1 MVRAIR
7 FFGLRVCCLD
17 NMRKEKGIIL
27 SSEAPFFASIYDS
40 VTQRE
45 LYERHFKL
53 MRVVSGKAVLRA
65 GRQTIVLS
73 AADLPDKELVEMKLC
88 ECMHILSERYPE
100 EFSAFFVGTGRQ
112 RMDLETF
119 LNENYMYN
127 APLVR
132 FAELSGRSL
141 STFRRECQERFGMS
155 PGEWI
160 QRKRLERA
168 YVRLQA
174 GERPSDIYWELGFVT
189 LAHFSRKFRER
200 YGFPPSQVAEKEKRD
215 VPSDTSLAK
224 K

>member
-1 MVRAIR
+1 
-7 FFGLRVCCLD
+7 
-17 NMRKEKGIIL
+17 
-27 SSEAPFFASIYDS
+27 
-40 VTQRE
+40 
-45 LYERHFKL
+45 
-53 MRVVSGKAVLRA
+53 
-65 GRQTIVLS
+65 
-73 AADLPDKELVEMKLC
+73 
-88 ECMHILSERYPE
+88 MHILSERYLE

-168 YVRLQA
+168 YARLQA

-189 LAHFSRKFRER
+189 LAHFSRKFRNATDFLPR
-200 YGFPPSQVAEKEKRD
+200 KPQKKTDKPVGDVA
-215 VPSDTSLAK
+215 VGIP
-224 K
+224 

>member
-1 MVRAIR
+1 
-7 FFGLRVCCLD
+7 
-17 NMRKEKGIIL
+17 
-27 SSEAPFFASIYDS
+27 
-40 VTQRE
+40 
-45 LYERHFKL
+45 
-53 MRVVSGKAVLRA
+53 
-65 GRQTIVLS
+65 
-73 AADLPDKELVEMKLC
+73 MKLC
-88 ECMHILSERYPE
+88 ECMHILSERYLE

-168 YVRLQA
+168 YARLQA

-189 LAHFSRKFRER
+189 LAHFSRKFKER
-200 YGFPPSQVAEKEKRD
+200 YGFPPSQAAEKDRQASRGCRRWNSVK
-215 VPSDTSLAK
+215 
-224 K
+224 